1 MKQVESTMIHFH
13 LKKYHLKVLKEH
25 SVITSKE
32 IKQIQYDNETNS
44 YNVRKNVIFEWASF
58 GFACN
63 LMMIIFHLLRMKN
76 TIQIQSAYILLS
88 AENES
93 ISQRI

>member
-32 IKQIQYDNETNS
+32 TKQIQYDNETNS
-44 YNVRKNVIFEWASF
+44 YNVRKNVIFE
-58 GFACN
+58 
-63 LMMIIFHLLRMKN
+63 
-76 TIQIQSAYILLS
+76 
-88 AENES
+88 
-93 ISQRI
+93 